1 MLLSCYGQG
10 KSRGSGG
17 EENLGAECQK
27 IPTEISRIVKK
38 NFLLIYCVTKLTS
51 LSSPG
56 QTSCQLSGSEVR
68 VTPNRREEQNNSI
81 TEETRD

>member
-51 LSSPG
+51 ALIRTPNRG

-81 TEETRD
+81 T